1 MANWRWV
8 APFRMAAPRIGG
20 PTVQLQPGRN
30 EMALTD
36 KARGGAKDAADGADE
51 QREEATEAARDTLED
66 APDTGDA
73 TKTAGDAVQAAV
85 DSVKDMAKDGSQGV
99 MKLVA
104 TAARDAAAE
113 VLAREASKGARQAA
127 EYVSQKA
134 PELAKQKLEEHG
146 GTGPAAQAALNFGK
160 AKLEGAGGTKG
171 LLSGAGGAVKG
182 VVDKITGG
190 GSGGKGEGGGA
201 ATGYGVKRRMP
212 IQQDVF
218 VSVPCDDAY
227 KGWTEYKRWTEFMFR
242 ANQVDSEIEDEED
255 GEARI
260 KVTEKMWMFKR
271 PFTALVVSQVPNER
285 IRWRSTDGTKHV
297 GTIAFHALGDR
308 LTLISVN
315 IDHAPAGPIE
325 KISRG
330 ARFDKRAIR
339 ADLHRFK
346 GWVEHKSPDEIEEM
360 EGWLGTVEDGQ
371 ITKSHDDYTQ
381 EQEVEDSGEEGV
393 ADGGEEEQDGEG
405 AGEGGGRGEGPG
417 QEGAE
422 DGQEDEQEG
431 EEDDQALEPTDE
443 GDEDE
448 PEADEAD
455 EDEADEEPDDE
466 ADDDEPEAADDEEEP
481 ADEEPADDEG
491 DEEPAAADE
500 PDDEEEPV
508 DEEDDEPEPEP
519 TPRSRR

>member
-1 MANWRWV
+1 VLTPALQQLSQQ
-8 APFRMAAPRIGG
+8 AA
-20 PTVQLQPGRN
+20 QQ
-30 EMALTD
+30 
-36 KARGGAKDAADGADE
+36 AADYAKE
-51 QREEATEAARDTLED
+51 QGPKLVKEQVLPKVMEATGAEN
-66 APDTGDA
+66 PGD
-73 TKTAGDAVQAAV
+73 
-85 DSVKDMAKDGSQGV
+85 
-99 MKLVA
+99 
-104 TAARDAAAE
+104 
-113 VLAREASKGARQAA
+113 
-127 EYVSQKA
+127 
-134 PELAKQKLEEHG
+134 LAKAG
-146 GTGPAAQAALNFGK
+146 IGK
-160 AKLEGAGGTKG
+160 AGEMLKDSGGVTGIAGKLMSKMG
-171 LLSGAGGAVKG
+171 
-182 VVDKITGG
+182 
-190 GSGGKGEGGGA
+190 GGKGGGT
-201 ATGYGVKRRMP
+201 ATGYGQKRRMP
-212 IQQDVF
+212 IQQDMF
-218 VSVPCDDAY
+218 VSVSLEDAF
-227 KGWTEYKRWTEFMFR
+227 KAWTEYKRWTEFMHR
-242 ANQVDSEIEDEED
+242 ANQVDPQIEEGEGED
-255 GEARI
+255 GGGSARVT
-260 KVTEKMWMFKR
+260 VTEKMWMFKR
-271 PFTALVVSQVPNER
+271 PFTAEVVSQVPNEH
-285 IRWRSTDGTKHV
+285 IRWKSTQGTKHV
-297 GTIAFHALGDR
+297 GVIAFHGIAPR

-371 ITKSHDDYTQ
+371 ITKSHDDYMQ

-455 EDEADEEPDDE
+455 EDEADEEPADE
-466 ADDDEPEAADDEEEP
+466 AADDEPEAADDEEEP

-519 TPRSRR
+519 TPRSRRRSRRRERDEDDEEDEEPPRVQRRAKKSAAKSAAKPSARSTSKRRQKASK

>member
-66 APDTGDA
+66 APETGDA

-146 GTGPAAQAALNFGK
+146 GSGPAAQAALNFGK
-160 AKLEGAGGTKG
+160 AKLEGAGGAKA

-182 VVDKITGG
+182 VMDKVTGE

-212 IQQDVF
+212 IQQDMF
-218 VSVPCDDAY
+218 VSVSCEDAY

-242 ANQVDSEIEDEED
+242 ANQVDSEIEDKED

-271 PFTALVVSQVPNER
+271 PFTALVVSQVPNEH

-297 GTIAFHALGDR
+297 GTISFHPLGDR

-339 ADLHRFK
+339 ADFHRFK
-346 GWVEHKSPDEIEEM
+346 GWIETKSAEDIGEM
-360 EGWLGTVEDGQ
+360 EGWLGTIEDGK
-371 ITKSHDDYTQ
+371 ITQTHEDYLESQ
-381 EQEVEDSGEEGV
+381 ESDEEQPT
-393 ADGGEEEQDGEG
+393 DEEEQATDVDGN
-405 AGEGGGRGEGPG
+405 AP
-417 QEGAE
+417 
-422 DGQEDEQEG
+422 EG
-431 EEDDQALEPTDE
+431 EEPQAEAE
-443 GDEDE
+443 GEE
-448 PEADEAD
+448 PEAEA
-455 EDEADEEPDDE
+455 EGE
-466 ADDDEPEAADDEEEP
+466 EPEAEADDEEPE
-481 ADEEPADDEG
+481 AEADDEEPEAEADDEEPEAEAD
-491 DEEPAAADE
+491 DEEPEA
-500 PDDEEEPV
+500 
-508 DEEDDEPEPEP
+508 
-519 TPRSRR
+519 

>member
-36 KARGGAKDAADGADE
+36 KARGSAKDAADGADE
-51 QREEATEAARDTLED
+51 QREEATEAARDSLED

-146 GTGPAAQAALNFGK
+146 GSGPAAQAALNFGK
-160 AKLEGAGGTKG
+160 AKLEGAGGAKA

-182 VVDKITGG
+182 VMDKVTGE

-212 IQQDVF
+212 IQQDMF
-218 VSVPCDDAY
+218 VSVSCEDAY

-271 PFTALVVSQVPNER
+271 PFSALVVSQVPNEH
-285 IRWRSTDGTKHV
+285 IRWQSTDGTKHV
-297 GTIAFHALGDR
+297 GTISFHALGDR

-339 ADLHRFK
+339 ADFHRFK
-346 GWVEHKSPDEIEEM
+346 GWIETKSSEDIEEM
-360 EGWLGTVEDGQ
+360 EGWLGTIEDGK
-371 ITKSHDDYTQ
+371 ITQTHEDYLESQKSD
-381 EQEVEDSGEEGV
+381 
-393 ADGGEEEQDGEG
+393 EEQG
-405 AGEGGGRGEGPG
+405 AGESGV
-417 QEGAE
+417 
-422 DGQEDEQEG
+422 EDE
-431 EEDDQALEPTDE
+431 EESSEEQPSLESETESQADEDEPDAEADDDE
-443 GDEDE
+443 VDAEADEDE
-448 PEADEAD
+448 PEAEAD
-455 EDEADEEPDDE
+455 DDEVDAE
-466 ADDDEPEAADDEEEP
+466 ADDDEPEAE
-481 ADEEPADDEG
+481 ADEDE
-491 DEEPAAADE
+491 
-500 PDDEEEPV
+500 
-508 DEEDDEPEPEP
+508 
-519 TPRSRR
+519 

>member
-1 MANWRWV
+1 
-8 APFRMAAPRIGG
+8 
-20 PTVQLQPGRN
+20 
-30 EMALTD
+30 MALTD
-36 KARGGAKDAADGADE
+36 KARRSAKDAADSADE
-51 QREEATEAARDTLED
+51 QREEATDAARDRLED
-66 APDTGDA
+66 APDAADA
-73 TKTAGDAVQAAV
+73 SQTAGDAVQAAV
-85 DSVKDMAKDGSQGV
+85 DTVKDTAKNGSQGV

-146 GTGPAAQAALNFGK
+146 GSGPAAQAAMNFGK
-160 AKLEGAGGTKG
+160 AKLEGAGGAKA

-182 VVDKITGG
+182 VVDKVTDAA
-190 GSGGKGEGGGA
+190 SGGKGEGGGA

-212 IQQDVF
+212 IQQDMF
-218 VSVPCDDAY
+218 VSVSCEDAY

-242 ANQVDSEIEDEED
+242 ANQVDSEIQDEED

-297 GTIAFHALGDR
+297 GTIAFHPLGDR

-346 GWVEHKSPDEIEEM
+346 GWIEIKSAEDIEEM
-360 EGWLGTVEDGQ
+360 EGWLGTIEDGK
-371 ITKSHDDYTQ
+371 ITQTHEDYLESQKSD
-381 EQEVEDSGEEGV
+381 
-393 ADGGEEEQDGEG
+393 EEQ
-405 AGEGGGRGEGPG
+405 
-417 QEGAE
+417 
-422 DGQEDEQEG
+422 
-431 EEDDQALEPTDE
+431 PTDE
-443 GDEDE
+443 EEATGELDTDESGVEDEEEPEAEADEEEPEAEADEDE
-448 PEADEAD
+448 PEAEADEEEPEAEAD
-455 EDEADEEPDDE
+455 EDE
-466 ADDDEPEAADDEEEP
+466 PEAEADEEEP
-481 ADEEPADDEG
+481 EAEA
-491 DEEPAAADE
+491 
-500 PDDEEEPV
+500 EPV
-508 DEEDDEPEPEP
+508 EASK
-519 TPRSRR
+519 PRRRPQQRRQRARAGS